1 MVLSWPQ
8 TPSLKSSTSK
18 PEELDLQLDSVLQI
32 GDTDIGS
39 LYKESVQDFEVD
51 KILKGKIVN
60 VLNNDVIVDV
70 GYKSEGVIPLDQFEN
85 PSEVQEG
92 QEVEVLL
99 ESVEDEEGLIALSK
113 RKADRI
119 RAWERII
126 STHNES
132 GHRQG

>member
-1 MVLSWPQ
+1 MATNPL
-8 TPSLKSSTSK
+8 LKQFDLN
-18 PEELDLQLDSVLQI
+18 PDELDTQLGSVIDLE
-32 GDTDIGS
+32 GDIGS
-39 LYKESVQDFEVD
+39 LYSESVQDFEVD

-85 PSEVQEG
+85 PRAVEEG

-119 RAWERII
+119 RSWERII
-126 STHNES
+126 
-132 GHRQG
+132 